1 MNKKLWIFC
10 AAMFAL
16 LGLVLLSAC
25 SKKQASNEQ
34 EEQSATPKATATIDP
49 NTVGSV
55 EGTIK
60 FAGMA
65 PKPVKIDMSQDPACK
80 GTNTAED
87 LVVDS
92 GNLANV
98 FVYVKDGMDNY
109 SFDTPKEPAKIDQE
123 GCRYHPHV
131 LGVMAGQTVEVVND
145 DPTTHNTHTT
155 PKDNREWNES

>member
-1 MNKKLWIFC
+1 MNKKLWILC
-10 AAMFAL
+10 AATFAL

-65 PKPVKIDMSQDPACK
+65 PKPVLSAIALAR
-80 GTNTAED
+80 GTA
-87 LVVDS
+87 
-92 GNLANV
+92 
-98 FVYVKDGMDNY
+98 
-109 SFDTPKEPAKIDQE
+109 AKR
-123 GCRYHPHV
+123 G
-131 LGVMAGQTVEVVND
+131 A
-145 DPTTHNTHTT
+145 
-155 PKDNREWNES
+155 